1 MAYQTGVVNNL
12 VDIQTAIRLFL
23 VANGWTWSGGGGG
36 PVLHKDQIFV
46 KFITPTADTVMFV
59 GTTALSGGSD
69 TPRQVGMG
77 RMVYSGI
84 GNVPALIT
92 FPATYWAFLNDDEF
106 YFILNYD
113 TTRYQ
118 FVTWGKSTLDV
129 GAGATGMFIAGTVNE
144 LLTYGGYTN
153 ISAGITISANG
164 GGLSSLHSRRSAA
177 PFWDSSQNAN
187 STSMS
192 SYTDLTA
199 SFVHSNLGGASWRLG
214 VQPSNDAT
222 RWDYPGN
229 GYAGNLQSVLP
240 NAWNGE
246 SPFLPLRAYRLVA
259 ETKISL
265 VLDLRHAR
273 QCRIDN
279 FSDNEIVTIGTDEWQ
294 VFPFHRRNVVAR
306 NGGSSI
312 DHTGTFGWAI
322 RKVT

>member
-144 LLTYGGYTN
+144 LLTFGGNTN

-164 GGLSSLHSRRSAA
+164 GGVSSFHSRRSAA

>member
-164 GGLSSLHSRRSAA
+164 GGLSSIHSRRSAA

-192 SYTDLTA
+192 IYTDLTA

>member
-144 LLTYGGYTN
+144 LLTYGGYAN

-164 GGLSSLHSRRSAA
+164 GGLSSIHSRRSAA

-294 VFPFHRRNVVAR
+294 VFPFHRRNVAAR